1 MSEPVTVVIAVYNQL
16 GYTQACLD
24 AVFKH
29 SPPDTQVVVWDN
41 GSQDPVRALCASYPP
56 DRLVCYCHPDNVG
69 VPEAYNQ
76 CVNNLVKTE
85 YVCFL
90 HNDVI
95 VTPDWLD
102 RMMAHYDPQRKSHAV
117 VCPRTNYCDNGS
129 FVYDMSIKERS
140 EKHKPPNK
148 IHIAVDVIRSV
159 LEGTFGKEGL
169 DGFARN
175 VSSVSAGS
183 SQAVA
188 ELGDFCFLTRVDV
201 VKAVGG
207 FDERLAPHCYWDYQF
222 HDCLEQSGYGVRLA
236 GDVFVHH
243 HGNLTSDGKGPP
255 PFNFHELRK
264 RNRRIYEQ
272 IRGGRISGRTSML
285 FRTEKDDKPRRPPA
299 LIAFTPY
306 YVPTAPG
313 GAEVSLH
320 AVLRECAAFG
330 VPTDV
335 HCFLNDNG
343 EPFREDSSLIVEG
356 IRVVRHANCDEI
368 RFSDAAVNTLLDA
381 APKAVLFQGERVK
394 QAATACAELDLDA
407 DFSWFFRN
415 IEEIL
420 RPNTYSIDM
429 HKVMSKMRGPAF
441 ANSQFLAAEVKEA
454 YRRQCIVV
462 LPTVGTEWRVRTE
475 RKYLTCM
482 AATEEKGVRMIIDL
496 AARMPHHQFMVAGKT
511 PPHIGAVLS
520 EMPNISYMGLV
531 HDTRPIYART
541 RALLVPSQVADSSP
555 RVILEAQS
563 SGIPVVGLD
572 NGGIRET
579 IGKGGICLPSAT
591 DAKDFANAIA
601 SMDVTDAYKRY
612 CKLAREN
619 FERFRTHRGPYLFR
633 RAIMG
638 MSRETE
644 EGIHSEPVDS
654 LYQSLSR
661 CNDPF
666 RLVRAAVT
674 EKCGSNRR
682 EAMAF
687 ITDTLLVL
695 QGDAPQQVLDAAA
708 QNFGELVDSV
718 RSIKVR
724 KRLGSLKI
732 LLTMKLRSGG
742 GGVLTVLHLVKGL
755 REAGHDAHFIE
766 VSTHI
771 HSVDGET
778 LRKEE
783 RCTLHT
789 LLLRD
794 KIGSPLLRMLLHPDI
809 VIFDDVDRI
818 YEPHILD
825 MTNLRFFLLCCGLP
839 GVHPGYCLKKWL
851 MDPKEAS
858 KFEKVFVRNLSY
870 CRYLKTMYG
879 DRIVS
884 WQGGCD
890 HEGMRKEFG
899 RCQPPPDDGVLSLG
913 TFSKWGPSEW
923 WKGGP
928 VNLLTAV
935 GVSRALPKRD
945 VRWYVPTAKDDHHI
959 AAAKLAGL
967 KLEYNIRF
975 RRAAQEIVPQ
985 EEVLE
990 RMARTHV
997 GIEMA
1002 FSDAFPRSV
1011 NEAMNLGLPTVL
1023 SSAIEHVR
1031 VNPDYEELCVVQ
1043 NPNDMQAAVDKVV
1056 RLLTDRDAWMAAHHA
1071 ALAVGK
1077 EYHMNREPDIFM
1089 REAAIESLVK
1099 KK

>member
-1 MSEPVTVVIAVYNQL
+1 M
-16 GYTQACLD
+16 
-24 AVFKH
+24 
-29 SPPDTQVVVWDN
+29 
-41 GSQDPVRALCASYPP
+41 
-56 DRLVCYCHPDNVG
+56 
-69 VPEAYNQ
+69 
-76 CVNNLVKTE
+76 
-85 YVCFL
+85 
-90 HNDVI
+90 
-95 VTPDWLD
+95 
-102 RMMAHYDPQRKSHAV
+102 
-117 VCPRTNYCDNGS
+117 
-129 FVYDMSIKERS
+129 
-140 EKHKPPNK
+140 
-148 IHIAVDVIRSV
+148 
-159 LEGTFGKEGL
+159 
-169 DGFARN
+169 
-175 VSSVSAGS
+175 
-183 SQAVA
+183 
-188 ELGDFCFLTRVDV
+188 
-201 VKAVGG
+201 
-207 FDERLAPHCYWDYQF
+207 
-222 HDCLEQSGYGVRLA
+222 
-236 GDVFVHH
+236 
-243 HGNLTSDGKGPP
+243 
-255 PFNFHELRK
+255 
-264 RNRRIYEQ
+264 
-272 IRGGRISGRTSML
+272 
-285 FRTEKDDKPRRPPA
+285 
-299 LIAFTPY
+299 
-306 YVPTAPG
+306 
-313 GAEVSLH
+313 
-320 AVLRECAAFG
+320 
-330 VPTDV
+330 
-335 HCFLNDNG
+335 
-343 EPFREDSSLIVEG
+343 
-356 IRVVRHANCDEI
+356 
-368 RFSDAAVNTLLDA
+368 
-381 APKAVLFQGERVK
+381 
-394 QAATACAELDLDA
+394 
-407 DFSWFFRN
+407 
-415 IEEIL
+415 
-420 RPNTYSIDM
+420 
-429 HKVMSKMRGPAF
+429 
-441 ANSQFLAAEVKEA
+441 
-454 YRRQCIVV
+454 
-462 LPTVGTEWRVRTE
+462 
-475 RKYLTCM
+475 
-482 AATEEKGVRMIIDL
+482 
-496 AARMPHHQFMVAGKT
+496 
-511 PPHIGAVLS
+511 
-520 EMPNISYMGLV
+520 
-531 HDTRPIYART
+531 
-541 RALLVPSQVADSSP
+541 
-555 RVILEAQS
+555 
-563 SGIPVVGLD
+563 
-572 NGGIRET
+572 
-579 IGKGGICLPSAT
+579 
-591 DAKDFANAIA
+591 
-601 SMDVTDAYKRY
+601 TDAYKRY